1 MLSLRAV
8 LPRYRPSLEQVMII
22 PHYRGLFLCA
32 INSLRFM
39 AVYNKLE
46 KMEGECMEKRLEDR
60 SLEEL
65 WQLFPIFL
73 VPYKKNGQIG
83 TRKKKIVWMFCWM
96 QGG

>member
-22 PHYRGLFLCA
+22 PHYRGLFYVP

-46 KMEGECMEKRLEDR
+46 ENGGRMYGEKTGRQEFGR
-60 SLEEL
+60 
-65 WQLFPIFL
+65 
-73 VPYKKNGQIG
+73 
-83 TRKKKIVWMFCWM
+83 IVAALSHLSCTL
-96 QGG
+96 